1 MLVGAIVVA
10 VATYAAVDGAPAPRP
25 AGVGIRAG
33 YTTPTAATSS
43 SPAAAQSLPAASGP
57 PATVATTTTSTT
69 VPPTTVDPG
78 ALPPTADRP
87 AAPSPALD
95 ALAASLWA
103 AVNGGGPPAAAGA
116 FFPEAAYVQL
126 KALRDDRSDYTYRL
140 LAHFALDI
148 GAAHRLLGSQ
158 PAQLVGIVLPDSHV
172 RWVPPGA
179 CANRIGYWYVAGTRI
194 VYQVA
199 GQTRSFGIAALDS
212 WRGQWYVVHLGSEL
226 PPSGYGVV
234 DLPAAGTGPFGS
246 AGGC

>member
-1 MLVGAIVVA
+1 MLLGATVAALGTYVA
-10 VATYAAVDGAPAPRP
+10 VDRAPDPRP

-33 YTTPTAATSS
+33 FTTPTAATG
-43 SPAAAQSLPAASGP
+43 SPRGVGQPLPSTPRPSIA
-57 PATVATTTTSTT
+57 VATTTTST

-78 ALPPTADRP
+78 TLPPTADRP
-87 AAPSPALD
+87 AAASPALD
-95 ALAASLWA
+95 ALAAGLWA
-103 AVNGGGPPAAAGA
+103 AVDGGSTDAAQGV

-126 KALRDDRSDYTYRL
+126 KALRNDRSDYTYRL

-148 GAAHRLLGSQ
+148 GAAHRLLGGQ
-158 PAQLVGIVLPDSHV
+158 PAQLVGIVLPASHV

-179 CANRIGYWYVAGTRI
+179 CANRIGYWYVAGTRV

-226 PPSGYGVV
+226 PPAGYGVV
-234 DLPAAGTGPFGS
+234 DLPAAGTGSFGY